1 MNENPTGSA
10 LPAALNS
17 SYKKTTT
24 QNNGPDLV
32 ITGHHTYAVTEENH
46 DEQEQHVWDY

>member
-1 MNENPTGSA
+1 MRIQLVAHCQLPLIPPT
-10 LPAALNS
+10 
-17 SYKKTTT
+17 KKTKT